1 MLVMM
6 IRDAGGDEVLG
17 VLVLEPK
24 RFATGSRGYYGT
36 RKITVAGERYQV
48 QAQAVLIGS
57 RAESELLAEGQD
69 AAKIG
74 Q

>member
-36 RKITVAGERYQV
+36 RKIEIDGERYQV
-48 QAQAVLIGS
+48 QAQAVCINS
-57 RAESELLAEGQD
+57 KSEAEPG
-69 AAKIG
+69 AKCAG
-74 Q
+74 